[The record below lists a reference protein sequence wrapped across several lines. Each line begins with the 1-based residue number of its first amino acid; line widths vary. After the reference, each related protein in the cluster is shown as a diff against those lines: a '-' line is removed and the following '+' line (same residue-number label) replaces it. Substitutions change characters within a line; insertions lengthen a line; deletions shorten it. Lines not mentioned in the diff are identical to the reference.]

1 MYWRQR
7 ILYKKLRGYERD
19 HLEREWDNG
28 EWIVEEHELIEGGE
42 KLGDRVE
49 LIVKGLICHCQ
60 GEYWVLV

>member
-1 MYWRQR
+1 MKET
-7 ILYKKLRGYERD
+7 I
-19 HLEREWDNG
+19 LEREWDNG